1 MEKVNIVTITMPTPN
16 KLHLFDRGKTV
27 VPSQKIT
34 IESDGSLH
42 IDAISGSDAA
52 NYTCQAKNI
61 HGTDQIVYAIS
72 VKGDCFK
79 NTSSLCIWSNENVK
93 PKYIY
98 HYINDK
104 TPEM

>member
-1 MEKVNIVTITMPTPN
+1 MDKVNIVTITMPTPN

-79 NTSSLCIWSNENVK
+79 NTSSLCI
-93 PKYIY
+93 
-98 HYINDK
+98 
-104 TPEM
+104 